1 MFHFFKKHHI
11 LTIILALAS
20 VELFSF
26 FGYLHP
32 LAGAVLFWLI
42 IAAVLAVSFW
52 RLEYGLLIAL
62 IELFIGSKGYLFS
75 FDIGEIT
82 ISIRIAL
89 FLVIMAVWLAKKIFS
104 KKVSG
109 FRFPR
114 PRQGE
119 AEGGQVS
126 GFSFWF
132 LFLFVALAIGLIQAI
147 ILRND
152 YGNIFFDFNAFL
164 FFAYLFPLA
173 EIFRQPH
180 FGVGVN
186 WQRLGKAAIASVSWV
201 AIKTFIIFYVF
212 AHGMWPYT
220 PMVYKWIRDTG
231 VGEITKMDQG
241 FYRIFFQGQIYE
253 LFALIILLGIIGYL
267 INKGFG
273 IRDKGLTNKRYWL
286 LGAGLAAVVILSF
299 SRSFWVGGVAGFLAL
314 IFLLIFVLNV
324 KWRQA
329 GIFTV
334 YLAAVFLAGFI
345 LIFAL
350 MNIPPRKGKPASLSS
365 LVSERATT
373 QEAAGQSRMEL
384 LKPLWTGILKHPI
397 IGSGF
402 GATIT
407 YNSKD
412 PRILQNYPSG
422 EYTTFSFE
430 WGYLDLWYKMG
441 IFGPLAYIGLIGS
454 VLLAL
459 RRVIKEKSEM
469 VLAGIS
475 VQAISLGVFAALIAL
490 AAVHFFTPYLNH
502 PLGIGFVILSSI
514 FAVFVQ
520 KREKQI

>member
-1 MFHFFKKHHI
+1 LKHLSMFNFFKQRPI
-11 LTIILALAS
+11 FSLVFILAS

-32 LAGAVLFWLI
+32 QAGMVLFWLI

-164 FFAYLFPLA
+164 FFAYLFPLV
-173 EIFRQPH
+173 EILREKI
-180 FGVGVN
+180 N
-186 WQRLGKAAIASVSWV
+186 WERLGKAAIASVSWV

-241 FYRIFFQGQIYE
+241 F
-253 LFALIILLGIIGYL
+253 
-267 INKGFG
+267 
-273 IRDKGLTNKRYWL
+273 
-286 LGAGLAAVVILSF
+286 
-299 SRSFWVGGVAGFLAL
+299 
-314 IFLLIFVLNV
+314 
-324 KWRQA
+324 
-329 GIFTV
+329 
-334 YLAAVFLAGFI
+334 
-345 LIFAL
+345 
-350 MNIPPRKGKPASLSS
+350 
-365 LVSERATT
+365 
-373 QEAAGQSRMEL
+373 
-384 LKPLWTGILKHPI
+384 
-397 IGSGF
+397 
-402 GATIT
+402 
-407 YNSKD
+407 
-412 PRILQNYPSG
+412 
-422 EYTTFSFE
+422 
-430 WGYLDLWYKMG
+430 
-441 IFGPLAYIGLIGS
+441 
-454 VLLAL
+454 
-459 RRVIKEKSEM
+459 
-469 VLAGIS
+469 
-475 VQAISLGVFAALIAL
+475 
-490 AAVHFFTPYLNH
+490 
-502 PLGIGFVILSSI
+502 
-514 FAVFVQ
+514 
-520 KREKQI
+520 

>member
-1 MFHFFKKHHI
+1 MKHLNMFNFFKKRPI
-11 LTIILALAS
+11 FSLISILAS

-42 IAAVLAVSFW
+42 IAATLGMSLW

-75 FDIGEIT
+75 FNINDNVV
-82 ISIRIAL
+82 SVRIAI
-89 FLVIMAVWLAKKIFS
+89 FLIVMTIWLAKRIFS
-104 KKVSG
+104 KKLLS
-109 FRFPR
+109 FKF
-114 PRQGE
+114 
-119 AEGGQVS
+119 QVS
-126 GFSFWF
+126 SFSFWF
-132 LFLFVALAIGLIQAI
+132 LFLFAALAIGLIQAI
-147 ILRND
+147 ILRNN

-164 FFAYLFPLA
+164 FFAYLLPLV
-173 EIFRQPH
+173 EILREKI
-180 FGVGVN
+180 N
-186 WQRLGKAAIASVSWV
+186 WERLGKAAIASVSWV
-201 AIKTFIIFYVF
+201 IIKTFLIFYVF

-253 LFALIILLGIIGYL
+253 LLALIIFLAIVNGQRLKV
-267 INKGFG
+267 KG
-273 IRDKGLTNKRYWL
+273 YWL

-299 SRSFWVGGVAGFLAL
+299 SRSFWVGGTAGLFGLF
-314 IFLLIFVLNV
+314 FLLIFVLKA
-324 KWRQA
+324 KWRSV
-329 GIFTV
+329 GIFAV
-334 YLAAVFLAGFI
+334 YLFAIFLTGFI

-384 LKPLWTGILKHPI
+384 LKPLWKGILKHPI

-412 PRILQNYPSG
+412 PRILQNNPLG
-422 EYTTFSFE
+422 EYTTFAFE

-441 IFGPLAYIGLIGS
+441 ILGPLAYLGLIGS

-459 RRVIKEKSEM
+459 WRAMKEKTEII
-469 VLAGIS
+469 LAGIS
-475 VQAISLGVFAALIAL
+475 IKAISLGVFAALIAL

>member
-1 MFHFFKKHHI
+1 MNYLNMFSFFKQRPI
-11 LTIILALAS
+11 FSLIFTLAS

-32 LAGAVLFWLI
+32 QAGVVLFWLI
-42 IAAVLAVSFW
+42 IAAVLVVSFW

-75 FDIGEIT
+75 FDINGT
-82 ISIRIAL
+82 VVSVRIAI
-89 FLVIMAVWLAKKIFS
+89 FLIVITVWLTKKIFS
-104 KKVSG
+104 KKV
-109 FRFPR
+109 
-114 PRQGE
+114 QG
-119 AEGGQVS
+119 S
-126 GFSFWF
+126 KFWISNLSIWYIF
-132 LFLFVALAIGLIQAI
+132 LFAALAVGLIQAI
-147 ILRND
+147 ILRNN

-173 EIFRQPH
+173 EILREKI
-180 FGVGVN
+180 N
-186 WQRLGKAAIASVSWV
+186 WERLGKAAIASVSWV
-201 AIKTFIIFYVF
+201 AIKTFLIFYVF

-231 VGEITKMDQG
+231 VGEITKMDQA

-253 LFALIILLGIIGYL
+253 LLALIIILGIIGHL
-267 INKGFG
+267 INKGLG
-273 IRDKGLTNKRYWL
+273 IRDKGLANKRYWL
-286 LGAGLAAVVILSF
+286 LGAGLTAVVILSF
-299 SRSFWVGGVAGFLAL
+299 SRSFWVGGAAGIFAL
-314 IFLLIFVLNV
+314 VFLLIFVLKA
-324 KWRQA
+324 KWRA
-329 GIFTV
+329 IGIFSL
-334 YLAAVFLAGFI
+334 YSISIFAIGFI

-373 QEAAGQSRMEL
+373 QEAAGLSRMEL

-402 GATIT
+402 GASIT

-412 PRILQNYPSG
+412 PRILQNNPSG
-422 EYTTFSFE
+422 EYTTFAFE

-441 IFGPLAYIGLIGS
+441 ILGPLAYLGLIGS
-454 VLLAL
+454 ASFAL
-459 RRVIKEKSEM
+459 WRVIKEKSEM
-469 VLAGIS
+469 VLAGIN
-475 VQAISLGVFAALIAL
+475 VQAMSLGVFAALIAL

-514 FAVFVQ
+514 FAVFV
-520 KREKQI
+520 KNREKQI